1 MAGALA
7 AVVVA
12 GIVAVVFAATAGP
25 APPFAWLRPLPAP
38 ATWSVARA
46 ADGAVLS
53 FPPALE
59 AAPSDPGAATAQ
71 AVAGDGTYV
80 GYANATP
87 WSGPAPG
94 EGWGPWRLDHLSDDD
109 EQVRQLAAARGLAM
123 LGGAKASCAT
133 DRYVTRV
140 GRHPFTEIACLVQP
154 RHGQAT
160 VLVVAT
166 STSRFGRSAPMLEQ
180 VVDAFRA

>member
-1 MAGALA
+1 MV

-12 GIVAVVFAATAGP
+12 GTVAVVLAATAGP
-25 APPFAWLRPLPAP
+25 APPFAWLRPVPAP

-53 FPPALE
+53 FPPALHV
-59 AAPSDPGAATAQ
+59 APSDPGAATAQ

-87 WSGPAPG
+87 WSGPVPA

-109 EQVRQLAAARGLAM
+109 EQVHQLGAARGLVM
-123 LGGAKASCAT
+123 LGGATASCAV

-160 VLVVAT
+160 VLVVAAT
-166 STSRFGRSAPMLEQ
+166 TARFDRSAPMLEQ
-180 VVDAFRA
+180 VVGAFRA